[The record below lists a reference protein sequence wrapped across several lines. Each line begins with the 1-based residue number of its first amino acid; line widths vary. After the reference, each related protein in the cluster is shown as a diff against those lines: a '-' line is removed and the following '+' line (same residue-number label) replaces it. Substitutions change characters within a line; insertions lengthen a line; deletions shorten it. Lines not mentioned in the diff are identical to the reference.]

1 MVLLMEEL
9 KKLWKLFAADPK
21 PVAAG
26 LIAPT
31 TILIVFWLIFGNLT
45 SLPIVI
51 INNDTGVYGEKLKS
65 EILSQ
70 VSPLGNVPYFRPV
83 KVKHEDHNKK
93 VSSITVSEKMFLKGE
108 IAAIIIIPKD
118 FSSSVEST
126 ETRTAHKKTAGRDAQ
141 PEIDF
146 ALNNF
151 NSDFA
156 KNLRLYLQEGILS
169 FYKHNYPEMNVKVKE
184 ELPPGGRI
192 QWVEIIA
199 TGSILLAAI
208 IGGMY
213 LYLFLFFKERKY
225 GTLLFYRISPFA
237 PAPSFIARYIFSLL
251 FSIAAASVNI
261 LFAWLLTG
269 RNFFSSFHI
278 LIPVLILTALCYI
291 SVSAVISLMSDN
303 FFSSTM
309 IVMAGAIFGWFI
321 AGGLNSIQIS
331 KLNLNSI
338 IAVVLPNMYALNIIR
353 NRALGLPVQNT
364 AFNYSVLLCMAL
376 ILTAFSYLLLYL
388 KLYRGRNSTISKDN
402 NNDSLTYS
410 R

>member
-31 TILIVFWLIFGNLT
+31 MILIVFWLIFGNLT
-45 SLPIVI
+45 SLPIII

-70 VSPLGNVPYFRPV
+70 VSPLGNVPYFSQV
-83 KVKHEDHNKK
+83 KFKQEDHNKK
-93 VSSITVSEKMFLKGE
+93 VSSLAESNKMFLKGAV
-108 IAAIIIIPKD
+108 AAIIVIPKD
-118 FSSSVEST
+118 FSSSCEAVKSE
-126 ETRTAHKKTAGRDAQ
+126 EIRIAGNKTAGGDAR

-146 ALNNF
+146 TLNNF

-169 FYKHNYPEMNVKVKE
+169 FYKHNYPEMNVKVRE
-184 ELPPGGRI
+184 ELPPGGMI

-213 LYLFLFFKERKY
+213 LYLFLFFKEKQY

-237 PAPSFIARYIFSLL
+237 PAPSFVARYIFSLL
-251 FSIAAASVNI
+251 FSTAAASVNM

-269 RNFFSSFHI
+269 RNFFISFHI
-278 LIPVLILTALCYI
+278 LIPVLLLTALCYI
-291 SVSAVISLMSDN
+291 SVSAVISLLSDN

-309 IVMAGAIFGWFI
+309 IVMVGAIFGWFI
-321 AGGLNSIQIS
+321 AGGLNSVQTG
-331 KLNLNSI
+331 KLNLNGI
-338 IAVVLPNMYALNIIR
+338 IAAVLPNMYALNIIR
-353 NRALGLPVQNT
+353 NKTLGLPVQNT
-364 AFNYSVLLCMAL
+364 AFNYLLLLCMAL

-388 KLYRGRNSTISKDN
+388 KLYRGRNSTIF
-402 NNDSLTYS
+402 
-410 R
+410 